1 MQQGNQQLGI
11 YVSTPAS
18 PPPPHPL
25 LSLRVGWNT
34 PSVADFIP
42 KFQFWQVPQYTFKY
56 YLLIVILM

>member
-11 YVSTPAS
+11 YVSTTAS
-18 PPPPHPL
+18 LLPPPTPPTS

-42 KFQFWQVPQYTFKY
+42 KFQFWQVH
-56 YLLIVILM
+56 